1 MPNKSKSKQKKKN
14 VEKEVKKEVLGT
26 LQRSAG
32 KTPMRANLANMSY
45 YLQSIFDPV
54 NYPGSKIPDPISIPS
69 ATSQC
74 SSFLQVTVNAQG
86 VAGFY
91 FIFGALSAST
101 GFSATASSATSGTL
115 TWGALTSKTY
125 FPNTSSN
132 FQMKRLVSA
141 CVIWEYQGSPLN
153 RKGRAVMDFE
163 PPGSNNT
170 SQPTAVN
177 NMMFRVYATDV
188 NVGDRTWGIVRYIPQ
203 DTNWSAYTALAT
215 AYGYCSI
222 VIDGAT
228 ANDIVEFTYVEN
240 YEFVPGDTLLNL
252 IEVTPSISDPLELSV
267 AHNAIAMTPDFPV
280 VQSRKDP
287 KYRDQVSDLKISK
300 VHSSV
305 DTHHTGREPTFLE
318 KVLSGV
324 SASLPVAE
332 KVVKTGVSIAGT
344 LAPLLL

>member
-1 MPNKSKSKQKKKN
+1 MPKKSKSKQKKN

-45 YLQSIFDPV
+45 YLKSLWDPV
-54 NYPGSKIPDPISIPS
+54 NYPGVKIPDPVSLPS

-74 SSFLQVTVNAQG
+74 CSFLQVTVNAQG

-91 FIFGALSAST
+91 FVFGALSAST
-101 GFSATASSATSGTL
+101 GFNATASSATSGSL
-115 TWGALTSKTY
+115 TWGALSPKTY
-125 FPNTSSN
+125 YATMSSSL
-132 FQMKRLVSA
+132 QMKRLVSA

-153 RKGRAVMDFE
+153 RKGRCIMDFE
-163 PPGSNNT
+163 PPGSDST
-170 SQPTAVN
+170 SQPTASSN
-177 NMMFRVYATDV
+177 LMFRPYATDV
-188 NVGDRTWGIVRYIPQ
+188 SVGDRTWGIVRYIPQ
-203 DTNWSAYTALAT
+203 DTTWSAYTQPAS

-222 VIDGAT
+222 IIDGAT

-240 YEFVPGDTLLNL
+240 YEFVPANTLLNL
-252 IEVTPSISDPLELSV
+252 IEVTPSISDPLELSI
-267 AHNAIAMTPDFPV
+267 AHNAITTNPDFPV

-287 KYRDQVSDLKISK
+287 KYRDQVSGLAAMK

-305 DTHHTGREPTFLE
+305 DTHHTGREPTMLE
-318 KVLSGV
+318 SILSGIT
-324 SASLPVAE
+324 SALPVAE
-332 KVVKTGVSIAGT
+332 KVVKSGVAIAGT